1 MKMTQR
7 TKTLKTLDGVLT
19 ALIYSIW
26 LICLLAIITY
36 GFTIKEPTTDNPDGI
51 GKQIVEVLYPS
62 CIAYIVAIVLYI
74 FVTKKIKT
82 MGWMASVILASYFI
96 GDMAMYIVFGIW
108 ILDEYLLTPLQKS
121 IHNKY
126 TINKEID
133 LRE

>member
-1 MKMTQR
+1 MMMTQR
-7 TKTLKTLDGVLT
+7 TKNLKTWDGILT

-26 LICLLAIITY
+26 LICLLAIIIY
-36 GFTIKEPTTDNPDGI
+36 GFSIKDPTSDNPNGV
-51 GKQIVEVLYPS
+51 GKQIIEVLYPS

-96 GDMAMYIVFGIW
+96 SDMAMYIVFGIW

-121 IHNKY
+121 LHNKY
-126 TINKEID
+126 IINKEID